1 MTQVYRDFNQ
11 SLPAYSVTMPLIRPC
26 LLPLISFL
34 LNVHRISVLKYIVFK
49 IQPTAELRCLRMKTN
64 YTQDEKC
71 NMLLTLDGYDN
82 RVVNDGRQYSLRYPR
97 QGNPEV
103 NVLRRLQQ
111 GLRGVEGRRSR
122 GVYGQRT
129 IKLSS
134 QVEQ

>member
-1 MTQVYRDFNQ
+1 
-11 SLPAYSVTMPLIRPC
+11 
-26 LLPLISFL
+26 
-34 LNVHRISVLKYIVFK
+34 
-49 IQPTAELRCLRMKTN
+49 
-64 YTQDEKC
+64 
-71 NMLLTLDGYDN
+71 MLLTLDGYDN